1 MEKNIFFVNTQ
12 KSKHQFEI
20 KIKTWYQ
27 PLIEATDLKLSL
39 YLTHSVSK
47 MRRSR
52 FFGTAFFSWFLMLE
66 LKFEWEEC
74 TVFEEVAC
82 FFSNLRGFS
91 ITTKRFSVGNFS
103 FAWDYSAIKGR
114 LTDLVSC
121 LIMEPSSF
129 FWFRVF
135 ITILLSA
142 QSEVQ
147 SCNWIAHNCKNV
159 CIYEDVIFTGLK
171 AFREILTE
179 IIGWSNY
186 FLYKLEFSDNIIL
199 LTYLWCKYEP

>member
-1 MEKNIFFVNTQ
+1 MSHLFLHIKCKNLFVGKLAWTKNMFLSNIQ
-12 KSKHQFEI
+12 KSKHQIKI

-27 PLIEATDLKLSL
+27 PLIEVTDQRLSL

-47 MRRSR
+47 MIVHVG
-52 FFGTAFFSWFLMLE
+52 FFGTVFFSWFLMLE

-82 FFSNLRGFS
+82 FFSILRGFS
-91 ITTKRFSVGNFS
+91 ITTKRFSVGNLN

-147 SCNWIAHNCKNV
+147 SC
-159 CIYEDVIFTGLK
+159 
-171 AFREILTE
+171 
-179 IIGWSNY
+179 S
-186 FLYKLEFSDNIIL
+186 
-199 LTYLWCKYEP
+199 